1 MDAPS
6 VVLDHLK
13 PMAEKEAP
21 PPFSYKHSKDIL
33 LTDSGPTGFFAE
45 YQGSLGAAKVLF
57 LVLDM
62 RQYAQEEA
70 ARIAGASKS

>member
-1 MDAPS
+1 VDDPS

-21 PPFSYKHSKDIL
+21 PSFSYNRSKDIP
-33 LTDSGPTGFFAE
+33 LTDSGPTGFVAE
-45 YQGSLGAAKVLF
+45 YQGSLGPAKVLF

-70 ARIAGASKS
+70 ARIAGNR